1 MPGFRTF
8 FFGSWD
14 FALTLTTG
22 SSTRAAATLTHWGRG
37 ISVAVLILTIL
48 NWLGWASGTESLTR
62 IYPTWPPMMPWSA
75 LWLATLSVA
84 ILVQSGNPPLFRV
97 WVGRGIATLAGATAM
112 IVTAEYAT
120 GRAFGIDRVWFADAV
135 PALESSWMGRPA
147 APTAM
152 AIIFLSAAVAVIR
165 LDCRGIRSTWVVCL
179 VGAMTTAWVAVLAYL
194 LDAMDVVDA
203 AEATGIAITTAV
215 GLLLLGAATL
225 LMRPDRNP
233 VGWYLAQ
240 PNKRSLFRLTA
251 FFLLFPFIVAFS
263 RLVFMALGF
272 GSDAA
277 LAQSAVVG
285 TAIAAGIVVYLSGR
299 EQQLLAAVAAE
310 RTLLRAT
317 SDGMLD
323 PQALLEAIPGPNGQV
338 VDFRYLM
345 VNHAACAYLRV
356 AEDDLVGHSLLDLS
370 PQLVGSEIFEG
381 YVRCVVAGEPFIV
394 SDFHHV
400 SKFLAASRYYDI
412 RATRA
417 GPHLITLSWTDVTER
432 YQSATRLAESERR
445 YRLLA
450 ENAADVVC
458 HVRDGK
464 WVWVSPSVESVL
476 DAPAEYWPGRDIRE
490 VTLPEDFAANA
501 EKLAAVAAGGSVQ
514 ERIRVISRRGIIHW
528 LDVHAK
534 PFYGQDGRQD
544 GVTAT
549 LRLADA
555 QVAAEA
561 VAAEAQRRQA
571 SADARHRRL
580 IAYSIVPTSL
590 NTVDGRFV
598 LANRAMCDFFGYDE
612 QTLLTKTWQELTAPE
627 YLEESRAAVQDILA
641 GRKDSYRIIKQYIH
655 ANGSRIWGDLSLGRL
670 TDHDGEV
677 EHLIRQI
684 VDITEQVESRRR
696 LEEARISQAES
707 DALARGLIE
716 NSVIATALATLD
728 GRFVQFNQAMCD
740 LVGYDAAALGQMSWQ
755 DITASEFLE
764 AELDA
769 IPAIIS
775 GEIDVYR
782 VRKQFLHANGR
793 RTWGHMSLSVLRN
806 ADGEPQRLIGQIA
819 DITADVE
826 MREQLEEARRQQAI
840 ADARYRRSM
849 DHAAIGMC
857 LITPEGRFE
866 DVNEALCKLFG
877 YDAETLKQK
886 TWQELTAPG
895 YLDADL
901 KRVEEIL
908 AGRLESYRMLKQYVH
923 ADGHLIWGDLSV
935 SCIRDARGRV
945 ENFVSQIADITAAVE
960 ANERNA
966 LLNQRITE
974 ELATAAA
981 YVESILPRGLT
992 GDVCVSSRYL
1002 PSRELGG
1009 DCFDYSWIDDDHL
1022 MVYLIDVSGHGIEPA
1037 LLAVSLQ
1044 NMLRSRAFTT
1054 ETLLAPESVMAELN
1068 QHFQMEQ
1075 HGHHYFTMWYGVY
1088 ERSTRTLRYANAG
1101 APPAFAFDPE
1111 TGAGSMSGR
1120 HTTATE
1126 LASNALPVGA
1136 FQKTRFTTDSFTVPT
1151 GCRILI
1157 FSDGA
1162 SEQTRADGSQ
1172 LSLRAFRDLVSRLA
1186 ASVDFTIDTLVD
1198 ELRLLTPNGVFEDDF
1213 SLIYLTFK

>member
-1 MPGFRTF
+1 MAP
-8 FFGSWD
+8 
-14 FALTLTTG
+14 
-22 SSTRAAATLTHWGRG
+22 
-37 ISVAVLILTIL
+37 
-48 NWLGWASGTESLTR
+48 WA
-62 IYPTWPPMMPWSA
+62 A
-75 LWLATLSVA
+75 LWLAALGVA
-84 ILVQSGNPPLFRV
+84 ILVQSGDPPAALVWSGRV
-97 WVGRGIATLAGATAM
+97 IAVSVG
-112 IVTAEYAT
+112 VTALAVIAEHAT
-120 GRAFGIDRVWFADAV
+120 GVALGIDQVWFGQAV
-135 PALESSWMGRPA
+135 RETESIWPGRPA
-147 APTAM
+147 APTAL
-152 AIIFLSAAVAVIR
+152 AALLLSAAVALIR
-165 LDCRGIRSTWVVCL
+165 GDRPAIRTSWLVCL
-179 VGAMTTAWVAVLAYL
+179 AGATATSWVAIVAYL
-194 LDAMDVVDA
+194 LDSMDMVNAGEASGVAM
-203 AEATGIAITTAV
+203 ITALA
-215 GLLLLGAATL
+215 LLMLCAATL
-225 LMRPDRNP
+225 LTRPDRNP
-233 VGWYLAQ
+233 VGWLLAQ
-240 PNKRSLFRLTA
+240 PNRGVLARLAVLFLG
-251 FFLLFPFIVAFS
+251 FPFIVGLSRFAF
-263 RLVFMALGF
+263 LALGF
-272 GSDAA
+272 GTDAA

-285 TAIAAGIVVYLSGR
+285 TIIAAGVVFHLSGR
-299 EQQLLAAVAAE
+299 EQRLLAAVAAE

-317 SDGMLD
+317 ADGMLD
-323 PQALLEAIPGPNGQV
+323 PQVLLEAIRDQNGKV

-345 VNHAACAYLRV
+345 VNHAACAYLN
-356 AEDDLVGHSLLDLS
+356 ATEDDLVDRTLLDLS
-370 PQLVGSEIFEG
+370 PNMGNSVLFER
-381 YVRCVVAGEPFIV
+381 YVQCLTGGEPMILTGFPHF
-394 SDFHHV
+394 SDILGVH
-400 SKFLAASRYYDI
+400 RRYDI

-417 GPHLITLSWTDVTER
+417 GTDLLTLSWTDVTEQFR
-432 YQSATRLAESERR
+432 SAQLLAESEQR

-458 HVRDGK
+458 HVRDGE

-476 DAPAEYWPGRDIRE
+476 DAPAEYWPGRRISE
-490 VTLPEDFAANA
+490 VTLPEDYAVNA
-501 EKLAAVAAGGSVQ
+501 PKLAAVAAGGSVQ
-514 ERIRVISRRGIIHW
+514 ERIRVVSARGVLHW

-544 GVTAT
+544 GMTAT
-549 LRLADA
+549 LRLVDD
-555 QVAAEA
+555 QVAAEVA
-561 VAAEAQRRQA
+561 AAEAQRRQA
-571 SADARHRRL
+571 YADARYRRL
-580 IAYSIVPTSL
+580 IDNSVVATSL

-598 LANRAMCDFFGYDE
+598 LVNQAMCDFFGYDAD
-612 QTLLTKTWQELTAPE
+612 TLLHKTWQELTAPE
-627 YLEESRAAVQDILA
+627 YREQSRAAVEDMLA
-641 GRKDSYRIIKQYIH
+641 DRRDGYRTIKQYIH
-655 ANGSRIWGDLSLGRL
+655 ADGHRIWGDLSLSRL
-670 TDHDGEV
+670 NNSDGEV

-684 VDITEQVESRRR
+684 IDITAQVEARQR
-696 LEEARISQAES
+696 LEEARIRRAEA

-740 LVGYDAAALGQMSWQ
+740 LVGYDAATLGQMSWQ
-755 DITASEFLE
+755 DITATEFLE

-793 RTWGHMSLSVLRN
+793 RTWGHLSLSVLRN
-806 ADGEPQRLIGQIA
+806 ADGEPQHLIGQIA

-866 DVNEALCKLFG
+866 EVNEALCKLFG

-935 SCIRDARGRV
+935 SCIRDERGRV

-974 ELATAAA
+974 ELSTAAA

-1002 PSRELGG
+1002 PSQELGG

-1054 ETLLAPESVMAELN
+1054 ETLLAPELVMAELN

-1075 HGHHYFTMWYGVY
+1075 HGEHYFTMWYGVY
-1088 ERSTRTLRYANAG
+1088 ERSTRVLRYANAG
-1101 APPAFAFDPE
+1101 APPAFAFDP
-1111 TGAGSMSGR
+1111 GAESP
-1120 HTTATE
+1120 TTATE
-1126 LASNALPVGA
+1126 LSSNALPVGA
-1136 FQKTRFTTDSFTVPT
+1136 FERTSFRTDSYTVPA

-1162 SEQTRADGSQ
+1162 SEQTLADGSQ

-1213 SLIYLTFK
+1213 SLIYLTFE